1 MNDGAFGPCTNRLAL
16 RNARALE
23 CVFEP
28 VAARV
33 NRALLVVAMI
43 AAPASVAAE
52 PAFGWSAPLK
62 CPGIDDV
69 RARVER
75 RLGGSI
81 EGAVRG
87 VEIQITRDGSDF
99 VAQIDARAL
108 TVANDVRTLRSA
120 RCDELADAV
129 AVIIARLASEVRG
142 AEPPPPHGA
151 APKQE
156 AAFVAETRG
165 PDETVRR
172 DAVLEKAPPLRHTW
186 GGGVRLLALSGVG
199 ALPRINLGAELAGYV
214 RYQRYILE
222 LAVGRWVPQEARLDP
237 GAPARVDVGLDV
249 VTLRGGWGPEEL
261 PIRAWLSGEVG
272 SMSGEGMSVVDPRT
286 ESSRWIALGG
296 GFGVAWPMTKYARLV
311 GTFELAIPLVRTTFM
326 LQNGADLYQPAPAAA
341 RCALGLEVG
350 WR

>member
-1 MNDGAFGPCTNRLAL
+1 MSDGAFGPRTNRLAL
-16 RNARALE
+16 RNDRALE

-43 AAPASVAAE
+43 AAPVSVAAE
-52 PAFGWSAPLK
+52 PAFGWRAPLK

-75 RLGGSI
+75 RLGGAI

-87 VEIQITRDGSDF
+87 VEIEITRDGNHF

-129 AVIIARLASEVRG
+129 AVVIARLASDVRA
-142 AEPPPPHGA
+142 AEPKPHA
-151 APKQE
+151 APPKQE
-156 AAFVAETRG
+156 AAFIADTRG

-186 GGGVRLLALSGVG
+186 GGGMRLLALSGIG
-199 ALPRINLGAELAGYV
+199 ALPRINLGGELAGYV
-214 RYQRYILE
+214 RYKRHILE
-222 LAVGRWVPQEARLDP
+222 LAVGRWVPQSARLDP

-261 PIRAWLSGEVG
+261 PIRAWLSGELG

-286 ESSRWIALGG
+286 ESGRWVAVGG
-296 GFGVAWPMTKYARLV
+296 GFGVAWPMTEHARLV
-311 GTFELAIPLVRTTFM
+311 GTFELAIPLFRTTFM

-341 RCALGLEVG
+341 RCALGLEFG